1 MNEWWINLSIRE
13 KQIVSAG
20 ALGVVIFLVYL
31 IIWLPLSNRVA
42 NLREQ
47 IVRDQKSLLW
57 MRDADQR
64 IQDVEKNSQN
74 KKSTDSGI
82 SLLTIVQKQ
91 INKSNFVSSL
101 NQLRQAENDSV
112 ELSFN
117 NVDFDRLIQWLTEL
131 WQQQGIVIT
140 QMSVTAS
147 GTAGVVNTEFVLR
160 KT

>member
-20 ALGVVIFLVYL
+20 ALGVTIFLLYL
-31 IIWLPLSNRVA
+31 IVWLPLNNRVA

-57 MRDADQR
+57 MHDADQR
-64 IQDVEKNSQN
+64 IQDVEKNLQN
-74 KKSTDSGI
+74 KKSTDTGT
-82 SLLTIVQKQ
+82 SLLTLVQKQ
-91 INKSNFVSSL
+91 INKSTFVSSL

-147 GTAGVVNTEFVLR
+147 GTAGVVNTEFVLKR
-160 KT
+160 